1 MRTGLLMGLK
11 PRALRGGAL
20 GMLVLLAPLLP
31 TAVAAEPPSSSEFRI
46 QGELLPQRRSD
57 DGRFV
62 ISGELQM
69 QTTAP
74 SPDGR
79 FRLKVGRDA
88 GCNPNPD
95 VVYANG
101 FEG

>member
-20 GMLVLLAPLLP
+20 CMLVLLAPLLP

-62 ISGELQM
+62 ISGQLQM

>member
-1 MRTGLLMGLK
+1 MRTGLLMGLEL
-11 PRALRGGAL
+11 RAMRGGVWGL
-20 GMLVLLAPLLP
+20 LVLLTPLLP
-31 TAVAAEPPSSSEFRI
+31 TAVAAEAPGSTDFRI

>member
-1 MRTGLLMGLK
+1 MRTRESMGLN
-11 PRALRGGAL
+11 LRSLGGGAL
-20 GMLVLLAPLLP
+20 TLLLLLAPPP
-31 TAVAAEPPSSSEFRI
+31 TAIGAEPAGPADFRI
-46 QGELLPQRRSD
+46 EGALLPQRRSV

-62 ISGELQM
+62 FRGELQM

-88 GCNPNPD
+88 GCIPNPD
-95 VVYANG
+95 LLYANG